1 MNRKPLLPSTQ
12 ADVRK
17 ILGVCAIVFLAL
29 IWRGD
34 FVGEEEEKVVQID
47 YLATGATIELP
58 EEFVEAPL
66 SDPDKVLEEVLPEI
80 LQIFDELD
88 TLESALPSESY
99 TSLPTEEEHEA
110 ANNFSKLC
118 TTYASL
124 CDKTV
129 FKGTFK
135 NREKADYFDQIT
147 TIITD
152 VDKIAQKGKTL
163 EDVFSQILVNQ
174 TKGNRRGSS
183 GRSKLTMN
191 LGGMKYDDE
200 FRQVFT
206 HEVGHIMDLGAL
218 QGKNS
223 TKSTLY
229 TEFGK
234 KAFALDDPSLEYYKY
249 SRQSETIRKS

>member
-1 MNRKPLLPSTQ
+1 MNRKPFLPSTQ

-17 ILGVCAIVFLAL
+17 IIGVCTIVFLAL

-34 FVGEEEEKVVQID
+34 FVSEQEKVVQID
-47 YLATGATIELP
+47 YLATGSVAELP
-58 EEFVEAPL
+58 EEFVEDPF
-66 SDPDKVLEEVLPEI
+66 SDTDKALEELLPEI
-80 LQIFDELD
+80 LQILEELD
-88 TLESALPSESY
+88 TLE
-99 TSLPTEEEHEA
+99 EHEV

-118 TTYASL
+118 ATYNSL
-124 CDKTV
+124 CEKTI
-129 FKGTFK
+129 FNGSFK
-135 NREKADYFDQIT
+135 NREKAYYFDQIS
-147 TIITD
+147 TIVTD
-152 VDKIAQKGKTL
+152 VDKIAQRGKTL
-163 EDVFSQILVNQ
+163 EEVFSQILVNQ

-206 HEVGHIMDLGAL
+206 HEVGHIIDLGAL

-234 KAFALDDPSLEYYKY
+234 KVFALDDPSLEYYKY